1 LIDALVRNKGRLDAV
16 AHELDVSVRTVQRRM
31 KESGL
36 RLRDF
41 RSI

>member
-1 LIDALVRNKGRLDAV
+1 MIDALVRNKGRLEAV
-16 AHELDVSVRTVQRRM
+16 AYELNVSVRTVQRRM

-41 RSI
+41 RGI